1 MFCGFETAFSHKICV
16 CVIIVQETLKKEI
29 RLKQVTA
36 FHQFFLSFS
45 LAYKK
50 TPILLVFS
58 FFHKISHKKYH
69 SVCWFHFIFFIFC
82 ATKIIRIYLNF
93 TQMTMHKISH
103 NLLSTKN
110 FFFNPKKRK
119 SSEEKKTESSTAE
132 DCNCLRPQIQLNVKW
147 LRVNENYFFLH
158 PQ

>member
-1 MFCGFETAFSHKICV
+1 
-16 CVIIVQETLKKEI
+16 
-29 RLKQVTA
+29 
-36 FHQFFLSFS
+36 
-45 LAYKK
+45 
-50 TPILLVFS
+50 
-58 FFHKISHKKYH
+58 
-69 SVCWFHFIFFIFC
+69 
-82 ATKIIRIYLNF
+82 
-93 TQMTMHKISH
+93 MTMHKISH

-147 LRVNENYFFLH
+147 LRVNEKYFFLH